1 MTGEGDMALPRTRG
15 THMQDESY
23 ARTMPWILAL
33 MLIIGLMLPLM
44 PW

>member
-1 MTGEGDMALPRTRG
+1 MNDAT
-15 THMQDESY
+15 Y
-23 ARTMPWILAL
+23 IRTMPWILAL